1 MAARPKVL
9 FVLNRVLGWKT
20 YCEQL
25 SSTLRDRTDVDI
37 HFHYLAPTLAGRL
50 FVKRHRKDGLLAA
63 LRRVDPL
70 VAFKGP
76 LGRSVRK
83 EIARIRPDFVHFG
96 PHWPAASVSGLD
108 PSMPFS
114 IALDAT
120 HANMNELRAV
130 LLWGEDS
137 IAREAEL
144 LRRAE
149 LLFPYS
155 HWVERALVRD
165 YGVDRE
171 RIQVMQ
177 PTVRPAPVLKD
188 WSRPSGKLPKVLF
201 VGNDFLR
208 KGGDRLVSWVQGPLA
223 DRCELHI
230 ISHDKRAQ
238 VSAPNIVCH
247 GGMPNEK
254 WLREIAPDMDLL
266 CHPTRADMSAFVVVE
281 AASVGI
287 PSIASA
293 IGGITDL
300 IRDGETGYLVKSDD
314 DAGFLMALDKLLSSA
329 SLRRT
334 MGEASRALAL
344 EEFDAN
350 RNFNGM
356 LDRILARL

>member
-20 YCEQL
+20 YGEQL
-25 SSTLRDRTDVDI
+25 SGAIRDRTDADI

-70 VAFKGP
+70 VAFGGP
-76 LGRSVRK
+76 LGRSIRK
-83 EIARIRPDFVHFG
+83 EIARIQPDFVHFG
-96 PHWPAASVSGLD
+96 PHWPAASISGLD
-108 PSMPFS
+108 PRMRFS
-114 IALDAT
+114 VALDAT
-120 HANMNELRAV
+120 HTNMNELRAV
-130 LLWGEDS
+130 TLWEKRS
-137 IAREAEL
+137 LEREADL
-144 LRRAE
+144 LRRAD
-149 LLFPYS
+149 LVFPYS

-165 YGVDRE
+165 YGLDQE
-171 RIQVMQ
+171 RIHVMQ

-188 WSRPSGKLPKVLF
+188 WSSPPARLPKVLF

-223 DRCELHI
+223 GRCELHI
-230 ISHDKRAQ
+230 VSHDKRAQ
-238 VSAPNIVCH
+238 VSGPNIVCH
-247 GGMPNEK
+247 GGMPNDK
-254 WLREIAPDMDLL
+254 WLRDIAPDMDLL

-281 AASVGI
+281 AAFVGL

-300 IRDGETGYLVKSDD
+300 IRDDETGYLVRSDD
-314 DAGFLMALDKLLSSA
+314 DAGFLTALDKLLGSA
-329 SLRRT
+329 SLRQT
-334 MGEASRALAL
+334 MGEAARAFAL
-344 EEFDAN
+344 EEFDAT